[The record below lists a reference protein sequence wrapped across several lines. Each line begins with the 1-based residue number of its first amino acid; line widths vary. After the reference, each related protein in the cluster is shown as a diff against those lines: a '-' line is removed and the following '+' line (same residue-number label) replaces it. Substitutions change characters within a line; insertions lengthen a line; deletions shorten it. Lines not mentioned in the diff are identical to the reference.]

1 MPALAGANVIYGLG
15 MEEMGVNFNLPQL
28 LIDADIADMIL
39 YSIQGM
45 PVSDETLAVDVID
58 SVGYRKD
65 FLTHRHTFKNR
76 HIQSDPR
83 LMDRQVRSRWEAG
96 GSTTMAERAQ
106 KLFLKLYDEYQPAPL
121 APEAA
126 AAVRRIV
133 NEAEASY
140 GLPPSNE

>member
-1 MPALAGANVIYGLG
+1 

-28 LIDADIADMIL
+28 LIDADIADMIIYTL
-39 YSIQGM
+39 QGM
-45 PVSDETLAVDVID
+45 PVNDETLAVDVID
-58 SVGYRKD
+58 SVGYKKD

-83 LMDRQVRSRWEAG
+83 LMDRQVRARWEAG
-96 GSTTMAERAQ
+96 GSTTIAERAQ
-106 KLFLKLYDEYQPAPL
+106 KLFLKLYAEYKPIPL

-126 AAVRRIV
+126 TAIRKIV

-140 GLPPSNE
+140 GLSPSDQ